1 MRKISIIVPV
11 YNTEKYIGRCIESIQ
26 NQTYTNLEIILVD
39 DGSKDDS
46 LTICQ
51 KYAEKDSRIKVLHTK
66 KNFGVSNARNMGI
79 ERSTGEYIGFIDS
92 DDYIE
97 KTMYETL
104 VRYSDN
110 RVLPICTYN
119 MVDENKTILDQ
130 KEIGDTV
137 GEVDVKDFFLL
148 CENILLNSPVNKLYE
163 STIVKKNNI
172 RFDVNLSLGEDFLF
186 VMQYIEYI
194 EKFYIIDVPLY
205 NYMTIK
211 RESLSQLYRNDVNLS
226 LGEDFLFVMQYIE
239 YIEKFYII
247 DVPLYNYMTIKRES
261 LSQLYRNN
269 FYEIQRRIIQR
280 IKELLE
286 RDQTVFNEY
295 RNKFYTFSLDLYVQA
310 LNNTEISKESLQKKI
325 KRNNEILSDYLYE
338 ECLKY
343 ADMSN
348 YNKCYV
354 ALLKR
359 KKYQYLWLYTRISG
373 WIKRRKKID

>member
-137 GEVDVKDFFLL
+137 GEIDVKDFFLL

-172 RFDVNLSLGEDFLF
+172 RF
-186 VMQYIEYI
+186 
-194 EKFYIIDVPLY
+194 
-205 NYMTIK
+205 
-211 RESLSQLYRNDVNLS
+211 DVNLS

>member
-51 KYAEKDSRIKVLHTK
+51 KYADKDSRIKVLHTK
-66 KNFGVSNARNMGI
+66 KNSGVSNARNMGI
-79 ERSTGEYIGFIDS
+79 EHSTGEYIGFIDS

-104 VRYSDN
+104 VRYSDD

-119 MVDENKTILDQ
+119 MVDENKTILAQ

-137 GEVDVKDFFLL
+137 GEVAVKDFFLL

-211 RESLSQLYRNDVNLS
+211 RESLSQLYRND
-226 LGEDFLFVMQYIE
+226 
-239 YIEKFYII
+239 
-247 DVPLYNYMTIKRES
+247 
-261 LSQLYRNN
+261 

-286 RDQTVFNEY
+286 RDQTAFNEY
-295 RNKFYTFSLDLYVQA
+295 RNQFYTFSLDLYVQA
-310 LNNTEISKESLQKKI
+310 LNNTVNSKDRLHKKI
-325 KRNNEILSDYLYE
+325 KRNNEILGDYLYA
-338 ECLKY
+338 ECLQY
-343 ADMSN
+343 ADMRN
-348 YNKCYV
+348 YNKYYI

-359 KKYQYLWLYTRISG
+359 KRYEYLWLYTQIIG
-373 WIKRRKKID
+373 WIKRRKNID

>member
-26 NQTYTNLEIILVD
+26 NQTYTDLEIILVD

-79 ERSTGEYIGFIDS
+79 EHSTGEYIGFIDS

-148 CENILLNSPVNKLYE
+148 CENILLNSPFNKLYE

-211 RESLSQLYRNDVNLS
+211 RESLSQLYRND
-226 LGEDFLFVMQYIE
+226 
-239 YIEKFYII
+239 
-247 DVPLYNYMTIKRES
+247 
-261 LSQLYRNN
+261 

-286 RDQTVFNEY
+286 RDQIVFNEY

-310 LNNTEISKESLQKKI
+310 LNNTVNSKERLHKKI
-325 KRNNEILSDYLYE
+325 KRNNEILGDYLYE
-338 ECLKY
+338 ECLQY

-348 YNKCYV
+348 YNKYYI

-359 KKYQYLWLYTRISG
+359 KRYEYLWLYTQIVG
-373 WIKRRKKID
+373 WIKRRKNID